1 MGGWVDLDVIRNFIL
16 LLFIGLAFWGCATVH
31 HPTGMY
37 LDKTNKFS
45 IGELNKYRTD
55 DSKTKFYFQ
64 LSLEQ
69 AFDIITSTCFDLDIP
84 LYYPLK
90 DDSQQIIKIKSG
102 NFVAKLGLDCGKE
115 GKAGAIGQGSDLAS
129 GLLEVYLEKVDADN
143 ISVEIKTI
151 YSRTQSTGG
160 EYSFVQNLYF
170 ESTGRNEIVIL
181 DNLLKYESLK

>member
-1 MGGWVDLDVIRNFIL
+1 MNRYITL
-16 LLFIGLAFWGCATVH
+16 LLFIGLAFWSCATVH
-31 HPTGMY
+31 HPVGMH
-37 LDKTNKFS
+37 LSKTNKFS

-69 AFDIITSTCFDLDIP
+69 AFDIVTSTCFDLDIP

-160 EYSFVQNLYF
+160 QHSYTQNLYF
-170 ESTGRNEIVIL
+170 ESTGRNEIIVL
-181 DNLLKYESLK
+181 DNLLKYEKSK

>member
-1 MGGWVDLDVIRNFIL
+1 MTKRLTL
-16 LLFIGLAFWGCATVH
+16 LLFIGLAFLGCYATVH
-31 HPTGMY
+31 SPIGMY

-69 AFDIITSTCFDLDIP
+69 AFDIVTSTCFDLDIP

-102 NFVAKLGLDCGKE
+102 NFIAKLGVDCRKE
-115 GKAGAIGQGSDLAS
+115 GTAGAFGKSSDLAN
-129 GLLEVYLEKVDADN
+129 GLLEIYLEKVDTDN
-143 ISVEIKTI
+143 ISVEIKTN
-151 YSRTQSTGG
+151 YSRTQTTGG
-160 EYSFVQNLYF
+160 DYSSVKNLYF

>member
-1 MGGWVDLDVIRNFIL
+1 MVRYISL

-31 HPTGMY
+31 HPTGMF
-37 LDKTNKFS
+37 LDKTNKFN
-45 IGELNKYRTD
+45 IGELIKYRTD

-160 EYSFVQNLYF
+160 QHSYTQNLYF
-170 ESTGRNEIVIL
+170 ESTGRNEIIVL
-181 DNLLKYESLK
+181 DNLLKYEKSK

>member
-1 MGGWVDLDVIRNFIL
+1 MTKRLTL
-16 LLFIGLAFWGCATVH
+16 LLFIGLAFLGCYATVH
-31 HPTGMY
+31 SPIGMY

-143 ISVEIKTI
+143 ISVEIKTN
-151 YSRTQSTGG
+151 YSRTQTTGG
-160 EYSFVQNLYF
+160 DYSSVKNLYF
-170 ESTGRNEIVIL
+170 RSTGRNEIFTQITYQHNS
-181 DNLLKYESLK
+181 D

>member
-1 MGGWVDLDVIRNFIL
+1 MINRITLI
-16 LLFIGLAFWGCATVH
+16 LFIGLAFLGCYATVH

-69 AFDIITSTCFDLDIP
+69 AFDIVTSTCFDLDIP

-129 GLLEVYLEKVDADN
+129 GILEIYLEKVDNEN
-143 ISVEIKTI
+143 ISVEIKTTF
-151 YSRTQSTGG
+151 SRTQSTGG
-160 EYSFVQNLYF
+160 EGGYTTNLYF
-170 ESTGRNEIVIL
+170 DSTGRNEIIVL
-181 DNLLKYESLK
+181 DNLLEYEKSK

>member
-1 MGGWVDLDVIRNFIL
+1 MVNRITPL
-16 LLFIGLAFWGCATVH
+16 LLFIGLAFLGCATVH
-31 HPTGMY
+31 QPIGM
-37 LDKTNKFS
+37 DSNKTNKFS
-45 IGELNKYRTD
+45 IGELKKYRTD

-84 LYYPLK
+84 IYYPLK

-102 NFVAKLGLDCGKE
+102 NFIAKLGVDCGKE
-115 GKAGAIGQGSDLAS
+115 GTAGAFGKSSDLAN
-129 GLLEVYLEKVDADN
+129 GLLEIYLEKVDADN

-181 DNLLKYESLK
+181 DNLLKHESLK

>member
-1 MGGWVDLDVIRNFIL
+1 MNRYITL
-16 LLFIGLAFWGCATVH
+16 LLFIGLAFWSCATVH
-31 HPTGMY
+31 HPVGMH
-37 LDKTNKFS
+37 LSKTNKFS

-69 AFDIITSTCFDLDIP
+69 AFDIVTSTCFDLDIP

-151 YSRTQSTGG
+151 YSRTQTTGG
-160 EYSFVQNLYF
+160 DYSFVKNLRF
-170 ESTGRNEIVIL
+170 GSTGRNEIVIL

>member
-1 MGGWVDLDVIRNFIL
+1 MGVIRYISL
-16 LLFIGLAFWGCATVH
+16 LLFIGLAFLGCYATVH
-31 HPTGMY
+31 SPTGMY

-69 AFDIITSTCFDLDIP
+69 AFDIVTSTCFDLDIP

-102 NFVAKLGLDCGKE
+102 NFVAKLGLDCGKA
-115 GKAGAIGQGSDLAS
+115 GTAGAFGHGSDLAS

-143 ISVEIKTI
+143 ISVEIKTN
-151 YSRTQSTGG
+151 YSRTQTTGG
-160 EYSFVQNLYF
+160 DYSFVKNLYF
-170 ESTGRNEIVIL
+170 RSTGRNEIVIL

>member
-1 MGGWVDLDVIRNFIL
+1 MDSN
-16 LLFIGLAFWGCATVH
+16 
-31 HPTGMY
+31 
-37 LDKTNKFS
+37 KTNKFS
-45 IGELNKYRTD
+45 IGELKKYRTD

-84 LYYPLK
+84 IYYPLK

-102 NFVAKLGLDCGKE
+102 NFIAKLGVDCGKE
-115 GKAGAIGQGSDLAS
+115 GTAGAFGKSSDLAN
-129 GLLEVYLEKVDADN
+129 GLLEIYLEKVDADN

-160 EYSFVQNLYF
+160 QHSYTQNLYF
-170 ESTGRNEIVIL
+170 ESTGRNEIIVL
-181 DNLLKYESLK
+181 DNLLKYEKSK

>member
-1 MGGWVDLDVIRNFIL
+1 MNSN
-16 LLFIGLAFWGCATVH
+16 
-31 HPTGMY
+31 
-37 LDKTNKFS
+37 KTNKFS
-45 IGELNKYRTD
+45 IGELKKYRTD

-84 LYYPLK
+84 IYYPLK

-102 NFVAKLGLDCGKE
+102 NFIAKLGVDCGKE
-115 GKAGAIGQGSDLAS
+115 GTAGAFGKSSDLAN
-129 GLLEVYLEKVDADN
+129 GLLEIYLEKVDADN

-160 EYSFVQNLYF
+160 QHSYTQNLYF
-170 ESTGRNEIVIL
+170 ESTGRNEIIVL
-181 DNLLKYESLK
+181 DNLLKYEKSK